1 MWIYSTPPCH
11 SNIILQTCKWPPK
24 ANPNQR
30 FWGLLVLC
38 LKKIQRTVFPQNCF
52 CLKAS
57 LVSGG
62 RTKKGA
68 EKLLNGQAG
77 HWAENQDEWRRNKQG
92 EPAAGNSMEWIEDKT
107 HCSWEVCTCL
117 KNNSGNLEEWLS
129 PPSLLCFLSPDRGPA
144 LAYESP
150 LSSLCG
156 TDGTELWSWRK
167 FFWLILYKACFSV
180 SYSIRFA

>member
-68 EKLLNGQAG
+68 EKLLNGQAV

-92 EPAAGNSMEWIEDKT
+92 EPAAGNSMEWMEDKT

-129 PPSLLCFLSPDRGPA
+129 LPSLPPVS
-144 LAYESP
+144 
-150 LSSLCG
+150 
-156 TDGTELWSWRK
+156 
-167 FFWLILYKACFSV
+167 SV
-180 SYSIRFA
+180 SRQRLYPGLWKPPEFLVWHRWHWGVKLEENLLTNPL